1 MAGGFFDGL
10 IDNVR
15 IYNRALSD
23 TEVQTD
29 MSVPVTT
36 PTGPSAPG
44 GLSVTARTQTSVSLQ
59 WNPSTGGSGIAGYH
73 VFLNGA
79 QVGTATTTTSFSFTG
94 LSCSTSYQLGVEA
107 FDTNGNTSGR
117 TVQDA
122 STSLCDAPSGL
133 VAAYAFDETS
143 GSVLHDSSG
152 NGHDGTISGATWTS
166 GHDGGALSFNGSNAS
181 VDLGSLGTFYQSG
194 FTLEGWVQKQTST
207 KKDVGVLGSWSSSGG
222 PMLWVDHLAGDYQ
235 LTLNSGL
242 SSYLDSGH
250 TPIGGQWQYL
260 AATFD
265 GSTARFYIDGV
276 QVASRSVTSS
286 VGSSNNWRIGA
297 YGSVAG
303 GFFDGLID
311 NVRIYNRALSD
322 TEVQTDM
329 SLPAPAAGV
338 DTAAPSAPGTP
349 TVSVDQSRVTLSWAA
364 ASDNVG
370 VTRYDVYRSTS
381 SGFTPSVGN
390 RIAQPTGL
398 SYTDAGLAIGTYYY
412 KVQAED
418 AAGNIGPASSE
429 ISATVLPDTTP
440 PTAPTNLA
448 PSVNGGTVNLTW
460 SPSTDDVAVTRY
472 DVYRGTSAGFT
483 PTAANRIAQPAGT
496 SYGDSGLTAGSYYYK
511 VAAEDAAGN
520 ISGPSNEA
528 QATIADTS
536 PPSTPSSL
544 SATVVGTTVNLSWA
558 ASTDNIGVLR
568 YNLYRGTSAGFTPSA
583 ANRIAQ
589 PVTTLYQDIGLAAGT
604 YYYKLTAEDAAGNV
618 SPLSNEVSAV
628 SPDMTPPSAPAT
640 LTAVGG
646 AGQASLSWSPAS
658 DNVGVTRYDLYRST
672 TSGFTPS
679 VSNRIAQPTGLGY
692 VDLGLAAGNYYYR
705 VQAEDA
711 AGNLSA
717 SSSEAS
723 ALVTSAAPPGLL
735 AAYGF
740 DENGLYGS
748 YALDSS
754 GNFRTAT
761 LNGAS
766 WTTSGRNG
774 GAVSLNGTNNE
785 VDPPALGTFYKKA
798 FTLEAWVY
806 KQTSKVDVGVVGS
819 WLASQNGGPMIWV
832 DNVSGHY
839 RLTLGA
845 TSGNYLDSG
854 VTPAIGRWQ
863 HVAAEYDGSTAR
875 IYIDGTLAASST
887 FTGNVGDS
895 NTWRIGAYGSPAG
908 SFFDGRIDDVR
919 IYNRALSASQV
930 QADMANPVP
939 LDPSPPTVI
948 SLAPADGAT
957 GVNVG
962 SAVTARFSKPM
973 QPSSVNTSTFK
984 VTDPAGNTVPAT
996 VTFDAATNT
1005 GTLKPQVALLYG
1017 QTYRALL
1024 PAGGVTD
1031 LSGKALA
1038 SDASWWFTTE
1048 VSPPPLLVVTSSA
1061 NPFARYTSEI
1071 LRAEG
1076 LDAFT
1081 TLDASLLAPA
1091 VLGNFDVVLLGD
1103 IALSAGQ
1110 VTTLSN
1116 WVNGGGKLI
1125 ALHPDKQLASLLGLS
1140 AVGTTLSNAYLQ
1152 VNTSSGPGVGIT
1164 GQTLQYHGS
1173 ADRYTLNGASSLATL
1188 YSNASTAT
1196 SNPALSL
1203 RSVGGSGGQAAAFT
1217 YDLARSIVY
1226 TRQGNPAW
1234 AGQERDGVNGIR
1246 PDDLFFGAKSGDVKP
1261 DWLNTSKIAIPQADE
1276 QQRLLV
1282 NLITQMERSKLPLPH
1297 FWYLPR
1303 GLKAAV
1309 AMSGDDHGAGGTSFH
1324 FDQFKQDSTPG
1335 CVVALWQCV
1344 RSTSYIYPS
1353 TPLSNAQAAGYLADG
1368 FEIGLHPLVLS
1379 CPPAAISESELGAY
1393 FDSQLLQWQAKYTSL
1408 PSPVSD
1414 RIHCVFWPG
1423 WITSAK
1429 VELAHG
1435 MRMDANYYHYPDT
1448 WIGAKPGFLNGGGF
1462 PMRFA
1467 DTDGSMLDVYQSNTN
1482 MDDEANQ
1489 SYPATV
1495 NALLDNALGPNGYY
1509 GVFGTNMHTDYA
1521 TDNPMEDAIVS
1532 SAQARGV
1539 PVISYKQLLDWTD
1552 GRNASTIRGL
1562 SWNAGSF
1569 NFTTTVGSGAV
1580 GLQTMLPT
1588 QGPTGTLSALTCGG
1602 APVSYNVT
1610 TIKGIQYAMF
1620 DTITGSCQAIYS

>member
-1 MAGGFFDGL
+1 MRPARFKLRKPSGGVLRLALALGVAMALVAVSGATGSAAGSASGLVAAYAFDDGSGSVLSDASGNGHDGTISGATWTSGHDGGALSFNGSNASVDLGSLGTFYQSGFTLEGWVQKQTSTKKDVGVLGSWSSSGGPMLWVDHLAGDYQLTLNSGLSSYLDSGHTPIGGQWQYLAATFDGSTARFYIDGVQVASRSVTSSVGSSNNWRIGAYGSVAGGFFDGL

-511 VAAEDAAGN
+511 VTAEDAAGN
-520 ISGPSNEA
+520 MSGPSNET

-692 VDLGLAAGNYYYR
+692 IDSGLAAG
-705 VQAEDA
+705 ELLLPG
-711 AGNLSA
+711 AGRGCGREPLCLLERGKRAGHQRRSA
-717 SSSEAS
+717 
-723 ALVTSAAPPGLL
+723 
-735 AAYGF
+735 
-740 DENGLYGS
+740 
-748 YALDSS
+748 
-754 GNFRTAT
+754 R
-761 LNGAS
+761 
-766 WTTSGRNG
+766 
-774 GAVSLNGTNNE
+774 
-785 VDPPALGTFYKKA
+785 
-798 FTLEAWVY
+798 
-806 KQTSKVDVGVVGS
+806 
-819 WLASQNGGPMIWV
+819 
-832 DNVSGHY
+832 
-839 RLTLGA
+839 
-845 TSGNYLDSG
+845 
-854 VTPAIGRWQ
+854 
-863 HVAAEYDGSTAR
+863 
-875 IYIDGTLAASST
+875 
-887 FTGNVGDS
+887 
-895 NTWRIGAYGSPAG
+895 
-908 SFFDGRIDDVR
+908 
-919 IYNRALSASQV
+919 
-930 QADMANPVP
+930 
-939 LDPSPPTVI
+939 
-948 SLAPADGAT
+948 
-957 GVNVG
+957 
-962 SAVTARFSKPM
+962 
-973 QPSSVNTSTFK
+973 
-984 VTDPAGNTVPAT
+984 
-996 VTFDAATNT
+996 
-1005 GTLKPQVALLYG
+1005 
-1017 QTYRALL
+1017 
-1024 PAGGVTD
+1024 PAGGVRLRRERPVRVLCAGFLGELQNGDAQWRQLDD
-1031 LSGKALA
+1031 LRPKRGSRFAQRHEQRGRPTGARH
-1038 SDASWWFTTE
+1038 
-1048 VSPPPLLVVTSSA
+1048 LLQEGVH
-1061 NPFARYTSEI
+1061 AR
-1071 LRAEG
+1071 G
-1076 LDAFT
+1076 L
-1081 TLDASLLAPA
+1081 
-1091 VLGNFDVVLLGD
+1091 
-1103 IALSAGQ
+1103 
-1110 VTTLSN
+1110 
-1116 WVNGGGKLI
+1116 
-1125 ALHPDKQLASLLGLS
+1125 
-1140 AVGTTLSNAYLQ
+1140 
-1152 VNTSSGPGVGIT
+1152 GV
-1164 GQTLQYHGS
+1164 Q
-1173 ADRYTLNGASSLATL
+1173 ADQQGRCRG
-1188 YSNASTAT
+1188 
-1196 SNPALSL
+1196 
-1203 RSVGGSGGQAAAFT
+1203 RRE
-1217 YDLARSIVY
+1217 LAREPK
-1226 TRQGNPAW
+1226 R
-1234 AGQERDGVNGIR
+1234 R
-1246 PDDLFFGAKSGDVKP
+1246 PDDLGRQCLGALPADAWSDVR
-1261 DWLNTSKIAIPQADE
+1261 E
-1276 QQRLLV
+1276 
-1282 NLITQMERSKLPLPH
+1282 
-1297 FWYLPR
+1297 LPR
-1303 GLKAAV
+1303 FRRHPCNRSLATRRRRVRRVDRAHLHRRDTCGELDLHGQRRRFEHV
-1309 AMSGDDHGAGGTSFH
+1309 ANRRLRLAGG
-1324 FDQFKQDSTPG
+1324 
-1335 CVVALWQCV
+1335 
-1344 RSTSYIYPS
+1344 
-1353 TPLSNAQAAGYLADG
+1353 
-1368 FEIGLHPLVLS
+1368 
-1379 CPPAAISESELGAY
+1379 
-1393 FDSQLLQWQAKYTSL
+1393 QLLRR
-1408 PSPVSD
+1408 PD
-1414 RIHCVFWPG
+1414 RRREDLQPG
-1423 WITSAK
+1423 SQRQPGPGR
-1429 VELAHG
+1429 HG
-1435 MRMDANYYHYPDT
+1435 
-1448 WIGAKPGFLNGGGF
+1448 
-1462 PMRFA
+1462 
-1467 DTDGSMLDVYQSNTN
+1467 QSG
-1482 MDDEANQ
+1482 
-1489 SYPATV
+1489 PA
-1495 NALLDNALGPNGYY
+1495 
-1509 GVFGTNMHTDYA
+1509 
-1521 TDNPMEDAIVS
+1521 
-1532 SAQARGV
+1532 
-1539 PVISYKQLLDWTD
+1539 
-1552 GRNASTIRGL
+1552 
-1562 SWNAGSF
+1562 
-1569 NFTTTVGSGAV
+1569 
-1580 GLQTMLPT
+1580 
-1588 QGPTGTLSALTCGG
+1588 
-1602 APVSYNVT
+1602 
-1610 TIKGIQYAMF
+1610 
-1620 DTITGSCQAIYS
+1620 